1 MRLEP
6 GTRSPRSA
14 SEDAVDSRP
23 AFYALAP
30 GGWRDYATI
39 LHPPYTAWHLSYVV
53 IGAALAPHLSVSGL
67 VLTALAFFLAVGIGA
82 HALDELHGRP
92 LGTAIPTTV
101 LIGMAAGSIAGAV
114 AIGVL
119 GAVTVSA
126 WIWVFIGCGVFL
138 VVAYNLELFG
148 GRFHT
153 DWWFALAWGAFPV
166 LTGYFACAQALRV
179 PAILAAG
186 VAIATSLAQRRLSSH
201 VRTIRRRA
209 QTVQGE
215 VSYVDGTCTP
225 ITKTS
230 LTAPAEA
237 ALRAMT
243 AAMILLAATILT
255 ARIA

>member
-1 MRLEP
+1 M
-6 GTRSPRSA
+6 
-14 SEDAVDSRP
+14 DSRP

-53 IGAALAPHLSVSGL
+53 IGAALAPHLSLSGL

-101 LIGMAAGSIAGAV
+101 LVGMAASSIAGAV

>member
-1 MRLEP
+1 
-6 GTRSPRSA
+6 
-14 SEDAVDSRP
+14 VDSRP

-53 IGAALAPHLSVSGL
+53 LGAGLAPHLSFSGL

-186 VAIATSLAQRRLSSH
+186 VAIATSIAQRRLSSH

>member
-1 MRLEP
+1 M
-6 GTRSPRSA
+6 
-14 SEDAVDSRP
+14 DSRP

-53 IGAALAPHLSVSGL
+53 IGAALAPHLSFSGL

-101 LIGMAAGSIAGAV
+101 LIGMAASSIAGAV

-215 VSYVDGTCTP
+215 VSYLDGTCSP